1 MKQSLIACLGLV
13 ASLSCFA
20 ADAQPPKIEVRS
32 LAREFVTFWDGS
44 QGMPEAERVAAFKTQ
59 IGARFPEFYG
69 IERYAGTRTQAEQDE
84 LIRRNLAGFGSM
96 RQAYLDKVARF
107 DADLPR
113 HIATFTAAFPDFKPT
128 VSTYFV
134 HSLGEMDG
142 GTRELN
148 GRNYLIFGA
157 DGMVRYHGAG
167 DEAAFFHHELFHIHH
182 AAQAAD
188 CNDDKLP
195 DRLWSEGLA
204 TYVSKVMNPR
214 ASDQEMLLDLPKGS
228 ANLIRGRMYASLAQL
243 EQVLDSGDRQQF
255 ASLFQM
261 DGRSEGGLPPRRGY
275 MLGYLIAQELGKSRS
290 PAQLAKLS
298 CAEARPLM
306 AAAIKTLKAQAQPA
320 NAQLHMP

>member
-1 MKQSLIACLGLV
+1 MKQYLIACLGLV
-13 ASLSCFA
+13 AFLPCFA
-20 ADAQPPKIEVRS
+20 ADAPPTIEVHS

-44 QGMPEAERVAAFKTQ
+44 QGMPEAQRVAAFKTQ

-69 IERYAGTRTQAEQDE
+69 TERYAGTRTQAEQDE
-84 LIRRNLAGFGSM
+84 LIRRNLAGFGPM

-113 HIATFTAAFPDFKPT
+113 HIATFTAAFPEFKPT

-182 AAQAAD
+182 AAQAVN
-188 CNDDKLP
+188 CDDDRLA
-195 DRLWSEGLA
+195 DRLWTEGLA
-204 TYVSKVMNPR
+204 TYMSKVMNPQ

-228 ANLIRGRMYASLAQL
+228 ADLVRSRIYASLAQL

-255 ASLFQM
+255 ASLFLM

-306 AAAIKTLKAQAQPA
+306 AAAIRSLQQQPLKE
-320 NAQLHMP
+320 H